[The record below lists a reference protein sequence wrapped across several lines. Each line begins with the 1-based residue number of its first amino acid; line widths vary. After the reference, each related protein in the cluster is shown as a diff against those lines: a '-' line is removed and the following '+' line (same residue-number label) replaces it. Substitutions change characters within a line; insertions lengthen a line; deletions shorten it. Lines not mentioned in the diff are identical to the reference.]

1 MKILVSLILI
11 CALLACS
18 SNKDGRLNPVEL
30 EAKIDSLVPTQV
42 NDTTPG
48 LIVGI
53 VRGGEIIFSKGYGL
67 ANLSYGI
74 ANDPSMVFNT
84 GSVTKQFL
92 GYAFAIL
99 HVEGKLS
106 LDDPVSKH
114 LENWPEFDHTVTLR
128 HLLTHTSGYR
138 EAYTMS
144 NLSGRIIGVDRL
156 SREEC
161 LNVVRK
167 QPQLEFVPGSR
178 WTYNSTAWVILA
190 EVLEKVTGQTA
201 DEWVA
206 INIFN
211 PLGMKDT
218 QIESYVGEV
227 IFNSA
232 ESYVFNKEEG
242 YANQE
247 SNRAIFGAAEI
258 YSNVPDLAKW
268 TSNFRT
274 AQVGGSEVHDLFLTP
289 FILNDGT
296 DSEYALGIGVGTYRG
311 LKRYRH
317 TGGHEAFSTQL
328 SYYPD
333 HDLGIITISNF
344 GGKGWISTEKIAD
357 LFLEDYMTTETAR
370 EYAEINLD
378 METLEQFQGL
388 YLSSDLNDS
397 FTLKMVE
404 DSLTYE
410 EEENL
415 IPRSPNSFGIEG
427 WNGLMKIENLEDG
440 TTRLTIENGTIET
453 YKRVERWSPEVAELK
468 KFEDDYWS
476 EELETLYHV
485 VVKDDQLQINH
496 RWLGDIMLKPI
507 SPDLFETDWGYTIK
521 FLRNPSNEIDGLSV
535 NSGRTLNVL
544 FERINN

>member
-1 MKILVSLILI
+1 MKTKAALILI
-11 CALLACS
+11 CILFICS
-18 SNKDGRLNPVEL
+18 SNIYGQLSPVEL
-30 EAKIDSLVPTQV
+30 EVKIDSLVPTQV

-53 VRGGEIIFSKGYGL
+53 VKNGEVIFKKGYGL

-74 ANDPSMVFNT
+74 SNDPDMVYNT

-92 GYAFAIL
+92 GYAFAML

-138 EAYTMS
+138 EAYTIS

-156 SREEC
+156 SRDEC

-190 EVLEKVTGQTA
+190 EVLKKVTGQSA
-201 DEWVA
+201 DEWVEV
-206 INIFN
+206 NIFK

-227 IFNSA
+227 IQNSA
-232 ESYVFNKEEG
+232 ESYTFDREKG
-242 YANQE
+242 YSNQE

-274 AQVGGSEVHDLFLTP
+274 AQVGGSQVNDLFLTP
-289 FILNDGT
+289 FILNDGS

-344 GGKGWISTEKIAD
+344 GGKGWLSTSKIAD
-357 LFLEDYMTTETAR
+357 LLLEEYMDAEDLK
-370 EYAEINLD
+370 EYAKVNIDKEK
-378 METLEQFQGL
+378 LEEFQGL
-388 YLSSDLNDS
+388 YLSSNLNDS
-397 FTLKMVE
+397 FTLKMVK
-404 DSLTYE
+404 DSLSIDG
-410 EEENL
+410 ENIL
-415 IPRSPNSFGIEG
+415 IPRSQNSFGIKG
-427 WNGLMKIENLEDG
+427 WNGLIIIENLEKG
-440 TTRLTIENGTIET
+440 IRRLIIENGTKQI
-453 YKRVERWSPEVAELK
+453 YSSVEKWTPDASELK
-468 KFEDDYWS
+468 SFEDDYWS
-476 EELETLYHV
+476 EELETVYHMT
-485 VVKDDQLQINH
+485 VKDDKLNIKH
-496 RWLGDIMLKPI
+496 RWLDDIALEPV
-507 SPDLFETDWGYTIK
+507 SPDLFKTEWGYMVK
-521 FLRNPSNEIDGLSV
+521 FLRNASDEITGFTV

-544 FERINN
+544 FKRKKE